1 MIFFPLSFLIGIAA
15 SAIGFTAW
23 SLIVPVLF
31 VLFDFNLYLTI
42 YISLLVDFGN
52 AVVMTLIAAKKHRVD
67 IRQGLKLGV
76 IACLV
81 VIPGIYVGTTF
92 IPQNTDFFK
101 GSVGIFNLL
110 LGIIFILRGY
120 KKGKNE
126 KANNQGMDQGSKE
139 NMDSKRETHTI
150 KKPSNSVRTKLIY
163 LGVAFM
169 AIQTGLIGI
178 GGGMGYAI
186 FLMLCLSFSTL
197 RATGTAMLITCCA
210 AFVASF
216 GILFQ
221 IPNGIIMDNDV
232 IKIICFIV
240 GMSAL
245 GTIVGA
251 RIAYS
256 LSEQKVNY
264 LIGGI
269 VIFASLLATAQ
280 GLVLN

>member
-1 MIFFPLSFLIGIAA
+1 
-15 SAIGFTAW
+15 
-23 SLIVPVLF
+23 
-31 VLFDFNLYLTI
+31 
-42 YISLLVDFGN
+42 
-52 AVVMTLIAAKKHRVD
+52 
-67 IRQGLKLGV
+67 
-76 IACLV
+76 
-81 VIPGIYVGTTF
+81 
-92 IPQNTDFFK
+92 
-101 GSVGIFNLL
+101 
-110 LGIIFILRGY
+110 
-120 KKGKNE
+120 
-126 KANNQGMDQGSKE
+126 
-139 NMDSKRETHTI
+139 
-150 KKPSNSVRTKLIY
+150 
-163 LGVAFM
+163 M

-210 AFVASF
+210 ALVASI

-245 GTIVGA
+245 GTVVGA

-269 VIFASLLATAQ
+269 VIFASLLVTAQ